1 MGLREWK
8 ARVSLPVS
16 LGRNGANLKEP
27 TPFAL
32 NRDAVTKL
40 DALVSR
46 IEARPGDLIDI
57 EEFRALQERLNVRA
71 VVATLPDGLNEADF
85 AGILKLALLT
95 ECATETYGDAFAER
109 ARRFDA
115 PWLAHFNDRVW
126 VPDELTHHAP
136 YKFILMSLGYDEAE
150 LDREIRHT
158 QEIDYTHRGGDTPV
172 HVTTFGIVQEYLT
185 DNWHGLIAD
194 MLRSASPAAAYMATR
209 IKRRETLHTVW
220 YRDMTA
226 LQVESDP
233 RFMKSVAEALLKF
246 EMPGNTLVPD
256 LQRSVGRW
264 MPLMHADFERITRDM
279 VRLIYETM
287 SDTRSAGAL
296 LVEIAAERGMKI
308 GPISPA
314 VIRTAIDRLGGPGY
328 GLLGEALLE
337 RVGLSYIFKR
347 DRERQDS
354 GFVLYG
360 GVYERVRGLLRSWVA
375 RQMDFRL
382 ETG

>member
-1 MGLREWK
+1 M
-8 ARVSLPVS
+8 
-16 LGRNGANLKEP
+16 KE
-27 TPFAL
+27 TTSFAL
-32 NRDAVTKL
+32 NSDAVTKL
-40 DALVSR
+40 DALVNR
-46 IEARPGDLIDI
+46 IESRPGDLIDL

-71 VVATLPDGLNEADF
+71 VVATLPDGLSETDF

-115 PWLAHFNDRVW
+115 PWLARFNDRVW

-246 EMPGNTLVPD
+246 EMPGNALVPE
-256 LQRSVGRW
+256 LQHSVRRW

-279 VRLIYETM
+279 VRLVYETM

-296 LVEIAAERGMKI
+296 LLEIAAERGI
-308 GPISPA
+308 RLGPVSPA

-337 RVGLSYIFKR
+337 RVGLSYLFKR

-354 GFVLYG
+354 AFVLYG

>member
-1 MGLREWK
+1 MSE
-8 ARVSLPVS
+8 ATV
-16 LGRNGANLKEP
+16 
-27 TPFAL
+27 FAL
-32 NRDAVTKL
+32 GADAVAKL
-40 DALVSR
+40 DALVTR
-46 IEARPGDLIDI
+46 IEVRPGDLIDV
-57 EEFRALQERLNVRA
+57 EEFRILQEQLNVRA
-71 VVATLPDGLNEADF
+71 VVETLPEGLSEADF

-115 PWLAHFNDRVW
+115 PWLARFNERVW

-136 YKFILMSLGYDEAE
+136 YKFILMSLGFEEAE

-158 QEIDYTHRGGDTPV
+158 QETDYTHRGGDTPV

-185 DNWHGLIAD
+185 DNWHGLIAN
-194 MLRSASPAAAYMATR
+194 MLRSASPNAAYMATR

-233 RFMKSVAEALLKF
+233 RLIKSVAEALLKF

-256 LQRSVGRW
+256 LQHSVGRW
-264 MPLMHADFERITRDM
+264 MPLMHADFDRISRDL

-296 LVEIAAERGMKI
+296 LMEIAAERGMRL
-308 GPISPA
+308 GPVSPA
-314 VIRTAIDRLGGPGY
+314 VLRTAIDRLGGPGY

-337 RVGLSYIFKR
+337 RVGLSYMFKR
-347 DRERQDS
+347 GRERQDS
-354 GFVLYG
+354 AFVLYG
-360 GVYERVRGLLRSWVA
+360 GMYERVRGLLRSWVA

-382 ETG
+382 EAG